1 MKQTGMWLI
10 IASAC
15 GFGLNPMLAQLLYGL
30 GFDFQVVTLY
40 RFLIPAL
47 ILLPMLRIKRVELSE
62 AGRMFAFGVANAL
75 AMLAYFNA
83 IQTIEP
89 AQAIFVYY
97 TYPIFSLLVGWLVWG
112 KRPRRNGVV
121 AGALIL
127 LAASMVLSPSQLAA
141 EHYWVLASTFLAPL
155 VVASLIQYL
164 AKPKQS
170 LAVTQRI
177 NMSLLGHM
185 LVLLPVAALHGPE
198 QWLPV
203 TWQGGVWL
211 IALAVFAST
220 LPQYLMTLGVA
231 KVGSDRTAIAGSA
244 EMVVAMIT
252 GTLVFGH
259 ALSQAQITAMLLVV
273 IAMSIRLE
281 DSPAWTRQAKA

>member
-1 MKQTGMWLI
+1 MKETGMWLI

-40 RFLIPAL
+40 RFLIPAVL
-47 ILLPMLRIKRVELSE
+47 LLPMLRIKSVELGE

-112 KRPRRNGVV
+112 KKPRRNGVV

-127 LAASMVLSPSQLAA
+127 LAASMVLAPGQLPA
-141 EHYWVLASTFLAPL
+141 EHYWVLASTFFAPL

-185 LVLLPVAALHGPE
+185 LVLLPVVIWHGPE

-244 EMVVAMIT
+244 EMVVAMIS
-252 GTLVFGH
+252 GTLVFGN
-259 ALSQAQITAMLLVV
+259 ALNQAQITAMLLVV

-281 DSPAWTRQAKA
+281 DSPAWSRQVKA

>member
-1 MKQTGMWLI
+1 
-10 IASAC
+10 
-15 GFGLNPMLAQLLYGL
+15 ML
-30 GFDFQVVTLY
+30 
-40 RFLIPAL
+40 
-47 ILLPMLRIKRVELSE
+47 LLPMVRIKRLELSE

-112 KRPRRNGVV
+112 KKPRRNGVV

-127 LAASMVLSPSQLAA
+127 LAASMVLSPGHLAA
-141 EHYWVLASTFLAPL
+141 KHYGVLVSTFLAPL

-164 AKPKQS
+164 AKPKRK
-170 LAVTQRI
+170 LAVIQRI

-185 LVLLPVAALHGPE
+185 LVLLPVVIWHGPD
-198 QWLPV
+198 QWMPV

-211 IALAVFAST
+211 VALAVFASA

-231 KVGSDRTAIAGSA
+231 KVGSERTAIAGAA
-244 EMVVAMIT
+244 EMVVAMLT

-259 ALSQAQITAMLLVV
+259 QLSQVQITAMLLVM

-281 DSPAWTRQAKA
+281 DSPAWSRPAKA

>member
-30 GFDFQVVTLY
+30 GFDSQVVTLY

-47 ILLPMLRIKRVELSE
+47 ILLPMLRIKRVELGE
-62 AGRMFAFGVANAL
+62 AGRMFVFGLANAL

-83 IQTIEP
+83 MQTIEP

-112 KRPRRNGVV
+112 KRPCRNGVA

-127 LAASMVLSPSQLAA
+127 LAASMALSPDQLAA

-164 AKPKQS
+164 AKPKQN

-185 LVLLPVAALHGPE
+185 LVLLPVAVLHGPE

-259 ALSQAQITAMLLVV
+259 ALNQAQITAMLLVV